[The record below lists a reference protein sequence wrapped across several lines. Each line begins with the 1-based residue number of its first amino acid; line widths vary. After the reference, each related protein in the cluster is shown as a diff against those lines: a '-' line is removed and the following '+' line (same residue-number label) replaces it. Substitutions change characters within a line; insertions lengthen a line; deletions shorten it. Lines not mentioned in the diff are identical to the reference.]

1 MSLNC
6 FIETADLWIDH
17 IFSQIDEMSLVPH
30 VDFDHFQQKL
40 PLLVVIEKSFYYPSI
55 LLKLQQHYSSLH
67 VFMYDSKNIH
77 IQTIDTVNSKL
88 SFEDLLQPV
97 STLDKGVSNLELQ
110 VIIKELLDNSIQNYH
125 IIHYSPSLNDVGTN
139 FISLLNSITSLNIH
153 YTLLL
158 SSIKNTNIIHQLAEI
173 RKAHLLPQNIQMN
186 HPFSTL
192 VYFRETP
199 FDLYPFTTEIHG
211 IFVKLPENYSTS
223 PDAWKFHTRSPFYV
237 VTPTTLYLKNSFTVG
252 KRRIATLCHSQEF
265 HNGSPLV
272 IKEHR
277 LISSKMLLSCLD
289 DMETQ
294 QITKEICEMSNDFN
308 YNILSNRVFIET
320 NQVFNET
327 TRLSLEQLL
336 SLDKKRIGT
345 VERHLP
351 NLTRDVSKQ
360 FEAFQHWSYFLTAR
374 QLVVKKMK
382 ISPDFGGRC
391 KGEGKLDGQSVTSV
405 VVCHESLTKYYFT
418 NTNTATVE
426 LMNFE
431 KCHQCNESCIKYPKV
446 IIRTFD

>member
-67 VFMYDSKNIH
+67 VFI
-77 IQTIDTVNSKL
+77 
-88 SFEDLLQPV
+88 FEDLLQPV

-158 SSIKNTNIIHQLAEI
+158 SSIQNTNIIHQLAEI

-223 PDAWKFHTRSPFYV
+223 PDAWKFHTRSPFI
-237 VTPTTLYLKNSFTVG
+237 FTVG

-320 NQVFNET
+320 NQI
-327 TRLSLEQLL
+327 
-336 SLDKKRIGT
+336 KRIGT

-360 FEAFQHWSYFLTAR
+360 FEAFQHWSYFSTAR